1 MSRPGRRLAF
11 DYGDVRIGVAVCDM
25 DGILSSPLEPLN
37 SKHPNLM
44 AQIRELVTEYAPV
57 RIYVG
62 QPLNLS
68 GEPSVSSVKAN
79 SFADQVRAIVDFDVV
94 MIDERLTTVSASELL
109 SQAGVSVK
117 DQRRMIDSVAA
128 VAILESGLSRERG

>member
-94 MIDERLTTVSASELL
+94 MIDERLTTVSASALL

>member
-25 DGILSSPLEPLN
+25 DGILSSPLVPLN

-44 AQIRELVTEYAPV
+44 DQIRELVTEYAPV

-94 MIDERLTTVSASELL
+94 MIDERLTTVSASALL

>member
-25 DGILSSPLEPLN
+25 DGILSSPIEPLN

-94 MIDERLTTVSASELL
+94 MIDERLTTVSASALL

>member
-1 MSRPGRRLAF
+1 
-11 DYGDVRIGVAVCDM
+11 M

-94 MIDERLTTVSASELL
+94 MIDERLTTVSASALL

>member
-25 DGILSSPLEPLN
+25 DGILSSPLEPLK

-44 AQIRELVTEYAPV
+44 AQIRELVTEYTPV

-79 SFADQVRAIVDFDVV
+79 SFADQLRAIVDFDVV
-94 MIDERLTTVSASELL
+94 MIDERLTTVSASALL

>member
-68 GEPSVSSVKAN
+68 GEPSESSVKAN

-94 MIDERLTTVSASELL
+94 MIDERLTTVSASALL

-117 DQRRMIDSVAA
+117 DQRKMIDSVAA